1 MQPFGN
7 VKVFHAIRK
16 WSRTRERDR
25 GDRRS
30 EMEQVSPGQMKK
42 YIKQL
47 KQREEQ
53 YLYYLG
59 QLAFQAGEEGKLEDP
74 GMLEAYR
81 TLKDV
86 QAQAVQWET
95 SLQQMKAA
103 KEAAQ
108 KPRCTNCGEV
118 VKGAAFCPGCGAP
131 VTAPPATPA
140 ATAPIPAAP
149 VGKVCASCGGPL
161 DDDAVFCG
169 NCGTQ
174 VAQAPAQGEST
185 PPAPPAAAAPV
196 PPTMEAAA
204 PPSPPADATVASPA
218 GEMVPSEAPGE
229 AQPKESE
236 ETMPP
241 VEETLACPNCSTPI
255 PEQDM
260 RFCPDCGT
268 KVRE

>member
-1 MQPFGN
+1 
-7 VKVFHAIRK
+7 
-16 WSRTRERDR
+16 
-25 GDRRS
+25 
-30 EMEQVSPGQMKK
+30 MEQVSPGQVKK

-47 KQREEQ
+47 RQREEQ

-81 TLKDV
+81 TLKDI

-108 KPRCTNCGEV
+108 KPRCANCGEL

-131 VTAPPATPA
+131 VVAAPMAPVAPAPMPPAPA
-140 ATAPIPAAP
+140 
-149 VGKVCASCGGPL
+149 GKACAGCSAPL

-169 NCGTQ
+169 NCGAP
-174 VAQAPAQGEST
+174 VVQAPVQSEAAPPAPEAATAPT
-185 PPAPPAAAAPV
+185 PPAPEAAVPPAVPAPVVAEPAAE
-196 PPTMEAAA
+196 EA
-204 PPSPPADATVASPA
+204 
-218 GEMVPSEAPGE
+218 VPSRSPSAPHE
-229 AQPKESE
+229 QETE
-236 ETMPP
+236 EDMPA